1 MIFLHFCTRM
11 KRYKWILFSAN
22 KHVLIILCRFICMF
36 MNEPKNNIKYACVYV
51 CMYIYCKY
59 WKYIQHIF
67 IAFMNVNSRKEIV
80 ILWRY
85 YQDSVP
91 TEMRKQLFKAFLCH
105 KITDFISTKFVHFYS
120 FFFMSAVYKYCGWYL
135 WSWVIWT
142 VQYTDKLLIWL
153 FYYYYDIYVITIIN
167 IDL

>member
-22 KHVLIILCRFICMF
+22 KHVLIILCRLICMF
-36 MNEPKNNIKYACVYV
+36 MNEPKNNIKYACVYERM
-51 CMYIYCKY
+51 CIYCKY

-67 IAFMNVNSRKEIV
+67 IVFMNVNSRKEIV
-80 ILWRY
+80 ILWGC

-105 KITDFISTKFVHFYS
+105 RITDFFSTKFVHFY
-120 FFFMSAVYKYCGWYL
+120 FFFC
-135 WSWVIWT
+135 
-142 VQYTDKLLIWL
+142 LLCINIVA
-153 FYYYYDIYVITIIN
+153 DIYGAEWSEQCSIQINYLFGYFTIIM
-167 IDL
+167 IFM